1 MQPLRYHIDD
11 LTSKIK
17 LLDGALTIYGLETGF
32 YNLYIGE
39 ETIIN
44 IVISN
49 ANPFQSKIMGL
60 EQFILESDPMLE
72 VLDSVMHP
80 LYIHAISQDDSSV
93 NIKTRNWTPSTRV
106 CVVATRF
113 LPHKALFKSMSVT
126 EIEYPWSK
134 YREER
139 TSTIYQTGRV
149 LGEEY
154 QYILNRK
161 AQPKHWVGNMLTK
174 PSILLTPVVSP
185 LSVGN
190 NIFVNIASY

>member
-1 MQPLRYHIDD
+1 M
-11 LTSKIK
+11 K
-17 LLDGALTIYGLETGF
+17 LVDGALTIYNLEAGF

-39 ETIIN
+39 ETSIN

-49 ANPFQSKIMGL
+49 ANPSQSKIKGL

-72 VLDSVMHP
+72 TFDSVMHP
-80 LYIHAISQDDSSV
+80 LYIHSISQDDDSSV
-93 NIKTRNWTPSTRV
+93 NVKIRNWTPSTRV

-113 LPHKALFKSMSVT
+113 LPHKAMFNSMSVT
-126 EIEYPWSK
+126 EMENPWSK
-134 YREER
+134 YRSER
-139 TSTIYQTGRV
+139 TSAVYQTGRV

-185 LSVGN
+185 SSVGSSMFLN
-190 NIFVNIASY
+190 TASY